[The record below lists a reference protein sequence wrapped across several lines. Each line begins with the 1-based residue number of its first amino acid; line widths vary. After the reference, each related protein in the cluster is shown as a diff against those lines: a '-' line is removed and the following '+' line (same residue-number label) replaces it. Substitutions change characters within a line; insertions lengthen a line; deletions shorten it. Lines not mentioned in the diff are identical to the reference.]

1 MQSGG
6 QSPNVPA
13 AQGRGHLLA
22 GLGGWLRGE
31 FVEAPE
37 DRRRGQAPRG
47 EGEDPQVPA
56 PGHQRG
62 EAIPA
67 SVPDGGGAQEREGDV
82 GAEAGR
88 QCLQV
93 LGSEAGAPQGVARRQ
108 RRRGVGGSAG
118 HATGHGHAL
127 AHDQV
132 DALIHA
138 GRLRQQARRA
148 HGEVGAVGGHT
159 GIGLLKAQRDTAPLE
174 AGLAAG
180 GDRLDE
186 PHRLENGGQRVVAI
200 GAGGADGQE
209 QVDLPGRLDPHG
221 RGGAGPGR

>member
-1 MQSGG
+1 MARDRGVVTRPG
-6 QSPNVPA
+6 RACPETKPA
-13 AQGRGHLLA
+13 A
-22 GLGGWLRGE
+22 
-31 FVEAPE
+31 
-37 DRRRGQAPRG
+37 DQA
-47 EGEDPQVPA
+47 A
-56 PGHQRG
+56 
-62 EAIPA
+62 
-67 SVPDGGGAQEREGDV
+67 
-82 GAEAGR
+82 
-88 QCLQV
+88 
-93 LGSEAGAPQGVARRQ
+93 AR
-108 RRRGVGGSAG
+108 A
-118 HATGHGHAL
+118 
-127 AHDQV
+127 
-132 DALIHA
+132 
-138 GRLRQQARRA
+138 QQARRA